1 MMLYKKKCIPC
12 SGNIPPFSKFE
23 IKCYLKKL
31 RSWKVYKN
39 EKKAFYLTKNYK
51 FKNFLQS
58 LEFVKKTSVIAERE
72 SHHPDIN
79 FGWGY
84 AKIVIYTHAIN
95 GLSEGDFILA
105 SKIDR
110 ISV

>member
-12 SGNIPPFSKFE
+12 SGNIPAFSKLK
-23 IKCYLKKL
+23 INSYLKKL
-31 RSWKVYKN
+31 RSWKVYRN
-39 EKKAFYLTKNYK
+39 EKKAFYLSKNYK
-51 FKNFLQS
+51 FDNFLQS
-58 LEFVKKTSVIAERE
+58 LKFVKKTSFIAETE
-72 SHHPDIN
+72 GHHPDIN

-95 GLSEGDFILA
+95 GLSESDFILA